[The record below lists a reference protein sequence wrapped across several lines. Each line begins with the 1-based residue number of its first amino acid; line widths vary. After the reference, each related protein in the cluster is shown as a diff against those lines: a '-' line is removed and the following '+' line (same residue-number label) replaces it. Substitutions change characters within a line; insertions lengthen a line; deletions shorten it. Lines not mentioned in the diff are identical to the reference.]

1 MATSLPTTATCWM
14 SEAQPSGPTSGG
26 DSKGTTEAEEKKLS
40 GPALAAPALAAPA
53 LAAPALAAPALAA
66 PALAATALAATAL
79 AGPSVRNEDEDP
91 AGSALDTD
99 QQ

>member
-1 MATSLPTTATCWM
+1 M

-53 LAAPALAAPALAA
+53 LAAPALAA
-66 PALAATALAATAL
+66 TAL
-79 AGPSVRNEDEDP
+79 AGRNEDEDP